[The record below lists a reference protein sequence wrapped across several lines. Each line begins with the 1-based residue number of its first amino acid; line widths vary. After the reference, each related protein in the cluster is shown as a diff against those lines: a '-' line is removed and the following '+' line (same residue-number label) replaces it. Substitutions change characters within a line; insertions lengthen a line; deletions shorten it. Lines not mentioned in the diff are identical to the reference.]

1 VHVRIAFDAGIH
13 AFDAVSL
20 SIALDALTARWLVAT
35 VDGITGRHRDDTR
48 IDSAALTTT
57 NARRRARAN
66 LRDASDPHETG
77 RERMTHRSPHP
88 FALRI
93 AALAVMSA
101 MLAPQSFAETADGG
115 KRRTLRDLRA
125 AEASERTRDTT
136 RTSKRRQRDATQNA
150 TSTTTTDTTQS
161 TTSTTTPAPTTSIV
175 IEGTTTTITT
185 TGGTAV
191 AEVTNTGGVTAT
203 APVSQANVRL
213 DASSVVS
220 ETRGDDLAAMRRLFG
235 SASMPE
241 ANGGLAPGREV
252 TEALGITAARSI
264 NDASECGLDA
274 AGNLAGCNR
283 LAGNLAWMKRYGLG
297 AHVVVG
303 QRQSAFIATPAS
315 RWGDAEWSR
324 YQDFADKLVRWI
336 VAQYDGTGFADVMLE
351 IGNEVDIT
359 GDAADLFTL
368 ANTAVP
374 QGDAS
379 RYEHYLRIYRV
390 WSKAAA
396 RVQAENPAKRVL
408 AAGPAVGAQGLFLS
422 GGLYHAQF
430 LERVQ
435 AEGLKLD
442 AMTLH
447 FYGDIASGWSNVPGS
462 NLRDQ
467 IAGIRAAL
475 DAAGRGGV
483 PIYVSEYGPSSD
495 TGGGPSSV
503 INWSHEGGAWAGR
516 FLIDALAGGAVG
528 GSYLL
533 MRDVFGADATGNP
546 NVPSFTHVRDGVDHP
561 KPGANVFRM
570 AAMIPGTRRAATVD
584 TGLPTVKAIGGAS
597 NDAAAMLV
605 VNYDYD
611 FATRSDRTT
620 DQGVRVGFANLP
632 FSGAVTVERWLVDRN
647 TSNVG
652 RYIAS
657 GSAPNPTETALSR
670 VESFSA
676 NVTDGA
682 LALDARTL
690 GPSAVS
696 LWVIRKQ

>member
-1 VHVRIAFDAGIH
+1 
-13 AFDAVSL
+13 
-20 SIALDALTARWLVAT
+20 
-35 VDGITGRHRDDTR
+35 
-48 IDSAALTTT
+48 
-57 NARRRARAN
+57 
-66 LRDASDPHETG
+66 
-77 RERMTHRSPHP
+77 MTHRSPHP

-93 AALAVMSA
+93 AALVVTTA
-101 MLAPQSFAETADGG
+101 MLASHAIAESSAGE
-115 KRRTLRDLRA
+115 KRRTLGEWRVAEMVERLQGNARA
-125 AEASERTRDTT
+125 GFERMRVAAREAFERA
-136 RTSKRRQRDATQNA
+136 RDAARAGKRDRRSVEQAA
-150 TSTTTTDTTQS
+150 TP
-161 TTSTTTPAPTTSIV
+161 TTPTATTAAPVPSTIVGGTATGSTATAGTATPAATAPAAAAPAAAAPATTP
-175 IEGTTTTITT
+175 
-185 TGGTAV
+185 GTAV
-191 AEVTNTGGVTAT
+191 AEVNNTPSGVSAT

-213 DASSVVS
+213 DASTVVS

-274 AGNLAGCNR
+274 AGNLASCDR

-303 QRQSAFIATPAS
+303 QRQPAFIATPGS

-324 YQDFADKLVRWI
+324 YQDFADKLVRWV
-336 VAQYDGTGFADVMLE
+336 VAQYDGTGFADVMIE
-351 IGNEVDIT
+351 VGNEVDIT
-359 GDAADLFTL
+359 GEAADLFTL
-368 ANTAVP
+368 ADTAVP

-390 WSKAAA
+390 WSRAAE

-430 LERVQ
+430 LQRVQ

-447 FYGDIASGWSNVPGS
+447 FYGDIAGGWTNVPGS

-475 DAAGRGGV
+475 DAAGRSGV

-495 TGGGPSSV
+495 TGGGAASV

-516 FLIDALAGGAVG
+516 FLIDALAGGAAG

-546 NVPSFTHVRDGVDHP
+546 NVPSFTHVRDGIDHP

-570 AAMIPGTRRAATVD
+570 ATMIPGVRRAAAVD
-584 TGLPTVKAIGGAS
+584 AGLPTVKAIGGAS
-597 NDAAAMLV
+597 DDAAAMLV
-605 VNYDYD
+605 VNHDYD

-620 DQGVRVGFANLP
+620 DQSVRVGFANLP
-632 FSGAVTVERWLVDRN
+632 FSGAVTVERWLVDAN

-652 RYIAS
+652 RFIAS
-657 GSAPNPTETALSR
+657 GNVPNPTETALAR
-670 VESFSA
+670 VESFAA
-676 NVTDGA
+676 NVADGA

-696 LWVIRKQ
+696 LWVIRRQ